1 MLETDASIKGL
12 GAVLSQR
19 QDDNRLHPIA
29 YASRA
34 LNNAE
39 KNYGITELETLA
51 VVWSITHFHPYL
63 YGHSVTI
70 LTEYS
75 AVKSVLGAPTLSRKH
90 ARWWTRVYGRGI
102 KEIELQ
108 FRSGRENVVAD
119 SLSRCPTGQ
128 PPAKGEAE
136 DEFQVAQIDSKSISS
151 LLEEVP
157 SHAIKKDSLLEE
169 QQKDPWVKQM
179 VNHLE
184 NGLLPTDDRQVKK
197 LVNQAAHFALVEDIL
212 YFIDSKKGNRKRAVV
227 PLSLRKQIMEEVS
240 PARVLKTHWF
250 TTGGGSRCTQG

>member
-1 MLETDASIKGL
+1 M
-12 GAVLSQR
+12 
-19 QDDNRLHPIA
+19 
-29 YASRA
+29 
-34 LNNAE
+34 
-39 KNYGITELETLA
+39 
-51 VVWSITHFHPYL
+51 
-63 YGHSVTI
+63 
-70 LTEYS
+70 
-75 AVKSVLGAPTLSRKH
+75 
-90 ARWWTRVYGRGI
+90 
-102 KEIELQ
+102 
-108 FRSGRENVVAD
+108 AD

-136 DEFQVAQIDSKSISS
+136 DEFQVAQIDSKNISP

-179 VNHLE
+179 INYLE

-227 PLSLRKQIMEEVS
+227 PLSLRKQIMEEVHGGKFGGHFS
-240 PARVLKTHWF
+240 GPRTYNSLVYHWWWEQMYSGVMEF
-250 TTGGGSRCTQG
+250 CKNCPQCAIVSGVG